1 MMNPPGSGCSR
12 MRGPSSADMRDITSA
27 PGLSPS
33 ECSLSVLNL
42 PPYRL
47 AALSQ
52 VIIIMQLLHFYDVLM
67 NGGSSVTI

>member
-1 MMNPPGSGCSR
+1 MSPPGPGTSR
-12 MRGPSSADMRDITSA
+12 MRGPSTGDISSA
-27 PGLSPS
+27 PGPGLSS

-52 VIIIMQLLHFYDVLM
+52 VPMSRMVQMCII
-67 NGGSSVTI
+67 VTC

>member
-12 MRGPSSADMRDITSA
+12 MRGPSSADMRDITSTS
-27 PGLSPS
+27 GLSPS

-52 VIIIMQLLHFYDVLM
+52 VIM
-67 NGGSSVTI
+67 TC

>member
-1 MMNPPGSGCSR
+1 
-12 MRGPSSADMRDITSA
+12 MRDMRDMTSA

-52 VIIIMQLLHFYDVLM
+52 VSR
-67 NGGSSVTI
+67 GGLCNYCIFMTC